1 MQKTNAMRI
10 LDKSKIEYN
19 ALTYDASDGHIDGAA
34 VAKKTGQDPE
44 TVYKTLVTMG
54 NSRNLYVF
62 VIPVLEE
69 LDLKKCAKVSG
80 EKKLEMIHVKD
91 INKFTGYIRG
101 GCSPLGMKKQYDT
114 FVQEEALKLD
124 KIVFSGGKIGLQ
136 IEMDPKDLEKVI
148 KVKFEDVIKIGNI
161 KMI

>member
-136 IEMDPKDLEKVI
+136 IEMAPKDLEKVI
-148 KVKFEDVIKIGNI
+148 KVKFEDVIKG
-161 KMI
+161 